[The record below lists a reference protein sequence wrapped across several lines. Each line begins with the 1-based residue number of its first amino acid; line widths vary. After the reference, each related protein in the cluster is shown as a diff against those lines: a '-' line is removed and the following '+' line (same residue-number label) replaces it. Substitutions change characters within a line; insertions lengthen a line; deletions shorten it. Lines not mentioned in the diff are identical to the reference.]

1 MSLSKEYLRITIP
14 KRTPYLRTE
23 WELKHGRTAFTN
35 LSALSFDG
43 NTPENWRRF
52 KQQYQIYLTALG
64 SEKKDDS
71 IKIAILLKFAGEDAI
86 EVFNTFQF
94 PEGDENN
101 KITLADI

>member
-1 MSLSKEYLRITIP
+1 MEFILTWCSEAGVKTWPDSFHKP
-14 KRTPYLRTE
+14 
-23 WELKHGRTAFTN
+23 
-35 LSALSFDG
+35 SALSFDG
-43 NTPENWRRF
+43 NTLENWRRF

-71 IKIAILLKFAGEDAI
+71 IKIAMLLKFAGEDAI
-86 EVFNTFQF
+86 DVFNTFQF

>member
-1 MSLSKEYLRITIP
+1 MDSF
-14 KRTPYLRTE
+14 
-23 WELKHGRTAFTN
+23 HQ
-35 LSALSFDG
+35 LSALSFHS
-43 NTPENWRRF
+43 NTSENWRRF
-52 KQQYQIYLTALG
+52 KKQYQIYLTASG

-71 IKIAILLKFAGEDAI
+71 IKIATLLNFAGEDTI